1 MPQTSWVP
9 EPVEGLIR
17 SGRPSRTRLARRA
30 LGVALAALFAVG
42 LSACAPDPVSES
54 FLNGENT
61 GYVAADGAIVEIP
74 EAERGEPVDFGGVT
88 ETGER
93 LDSAD
98 LAGQVTVVN
107 FWYAGC
113 APCRVEAADLESVWQ
128 EYEGEGVS
136 FVGINTRDQADT
148 AVAFA
153 DEYGIT
159 YPSLIDVD
167 TAEAKLAFAEVTPIA
182 ATPTTLVLDKQ
193 GRVAARIIG
202 PIDGTS
208 ILSTLVKDALAESS

>member
-1 MPQTSWVP
+1 M
-9 EPVEGLIR
+9 L
-17 SGRPSRTRLARRA
+17 
-30 LGVALAALFAVG
+30 AVG

-74 EAERGEPVDFGGVT
+74 EADRGEPVDFGGVT
-88 ETGER
+88 ETGEPF
-93 LDSAD
+93 DSAE

-113 APCRVEAADLESVWQ
+113 APCRVEAKDLESVWQ
-128 EYEGEGVS
+128 EYQSEGVS

-148 AVAFA
+148 AKAFS

-167 TAEAKLAFAEVTPIA
+167 TAEAKFAFAQAVPIQ

-208 ILSTLVKDALAESS
+208 ILSTLVGDALAESS

>member
-1 MPQTSWVP
+1 M
-9 EPVEGLIR
+9 
-17 SGRPSRTRLARRA
+17 LAI
-30 LGVALAALFAVG
+30 G
-42 LSACAPDPVSES
+42 LSACAPDPVNDS
-54 FLNGENT
+54 FLSGDNP

-74 EAERGEPVDFGGVT
+74 VAERGEPVDFGGVT
-88 ETGER
+88 ENGETFSS
-93 LDSAD
+93 DEI
-98 LAGQVTVVN
+98 AGKVTVVN

-113 APCRVEAADLESVWQ
+113 APCRVEAKDLEGVWQ
-128 EYEGEGVS
+128 EHGGGDVA

-148 AVAFA
+148 AKAFS
-153 DEYGIT
+153 DEFGVT

-167 TAEAKLAFAEVTPIA
+167 TAEAKLAFAASVPIQ

-208 ILSTLVKDALAESS
+208 ILSTLVKDALAEDS